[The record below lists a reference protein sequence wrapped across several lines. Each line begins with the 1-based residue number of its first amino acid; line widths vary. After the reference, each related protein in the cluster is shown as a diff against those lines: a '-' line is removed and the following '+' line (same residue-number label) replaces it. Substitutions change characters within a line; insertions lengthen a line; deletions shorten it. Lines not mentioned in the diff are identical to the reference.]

1 MEFTHE
7 STVIIDAPIPVV
19 YSDWVNADTLPH
31 VLTHVRATAQSD
43 AEDLARLV
51 IMLDGHHIE
60 FAAQRTMCCESSIC
74 WQSMGDDFYYVLS
87 VTFDALDGGRTR
99 VTAHVTY
106 DPPGFLP
113 DIFETLGL
121 ARVFRRGLDEDM
133 RRYAGCFRRQP
144 ELQTLATAV

>member
-7 STVIIDAPIPVV
+7 STVVVDAPISAV
-19 YSDWVNADTLPH
+19 YADWTSAGTLPH
-31 VLTHVRATAQSD
+31 ILSHVRATCQSD
-43 AEDLARLV
+43 ADDLARLV

-60 FAAQRTMCCESSIC
+60 FAAQRTMCCESSVC
-74 WQSMGDDFYYVLS
+74 WQSLGDDFYYVLC
-87 VTFDALDGGRTR
+87 VCFEADDYGRTKL
-99 VTAHVTY
+99 TAHVTY

-133 RRYAGCFRRQP
+133 KRYGGCFKQP
-144 ELQTLATAV
+144 ALQAVAAFG